1 MNRKTNKHNIE
12 MVTYISRTFK
22 NKICALALLIC
33 GIVSVYVVNDPTF
46 MVFTL
51 IGGVPLFLTRKRV
64 IY

>member
-1 MNRKTNKHNIE
+1 MNNKTNKQNKE
-12 MVTYISRTFK
+12 LVTYISRTFK
-22 NKICALALLIC
+22 NKVCALALLIC

-46 MVFTL
+46 LVFAS